1 MEFGSM
7 VMGFGFGAV
16 GGAIL
21 ADTLHLGWMQTP
33 FFFIGGIIGAVICS
47 GAFGEVGDVMD
58 IFS

>member
-1 MEFGSM
+1 M